1 MKDNTMKKNLITFV
15 TSVRHPDNSNDYEL
29 VWKLLENTLISV
41 SSQTNQDFEI
51 IVVANKILDDF
62 SSHPIIK
69 NIKFIK
75 VGFSAPITE
84 GEKIHTGMKVIE
96 IDRGTKYAIGAVA
109 SQSDNIMFFDAD
121 DFVHKDIVQYISDH
135 PDFSSYKIKKGYT
148 IAGERF
154 NKNNIFQ
161 GCCGTSQIVK
171 TSCLLKHLKGL
182 NINSNQQEIL
192 EVAGDYFVRKVL
204 GDHHKICSMFQPC
217 HDIPFRAA
225 VYYLFNGQNH
235 GLKMHWLNMLEKSDH
250 WMGGTNN
257 AEGFLIKN
265 HQEFI
270 SDFNINLLT

>member
-1 MKDNTMKKNLITFV
+1 MKKNLITFI
-15 TSVRHPDNSNDYEL
+15 TSIRHPDNSNDYEL

-51 IVVANKILDDF
+51 IVVANEILDDF

-75 VGFSAPITE
+75 VNFPAPVTRH
-84 GEKIHTGMKVIE
+84 EKTHTGMEVIE
-96 IDRGTKYAIGAVA
+96 IDRGTKYAIGALA

-135 PDFSSYKIKKGYT
+135 PDFNSYKISKGFT
-148 IAGERF
+148 ITGDRF

-161 GCCGTSQIVK
+161 GACGTSQIVK
-171 TSCLLKHLKGL
+171 ASCLLKQLKGL
-182 NINSNQQEIL
+182 NINSNQQEIF
-192 EVAGDYFVRKVL
+192 EVAGNHFVKKIL
-204 GDHHKICSMFQPC
+204 GDHHEICSLFQPC
-217 HDIPFRAA
+217 NVIPFRAA

-235 GLKMHWLNMLEKSDH
+235 GLRMEWLNKLEESKH

-257 AEGFLIKN
+257 AEGFLIKDYP
-265 HQEFI
+265 EFI